1 MKEYV
6 KGFTFLP
13 GPLQRIIPIN
23 PDNGVYMISYNDN
36 KNTLKLKK
44 YLKNTNQNRLYY
56 QDLLEKALDLPSKS
70 INIIGLKG
78 FYWSIGTHYYK
89 PLNKKIYKNIET
101 FIDLAQHPDKN
112 ILVVGE
118 AVSRN
123 QGWAEGALESVKAV
137 LNKEW
142 IKL

>member
-1 MKEYV
+1 MA
-6 KGFTFLP
+6 FF
-13 GPLQRIIPIN
+13 
-23 PDNGVYMISYNDN
+23 
-36 KNTLKLKK
+36 
-44 YLKNTNQNRLYY
+44 
-56 QDLLEKALDLPSKS
+56 S
-70 INIIGLKG
+70 INFCLFIYQPNLKQTKNLG
-78 FYWSIGTHYYK
+78 FLSLTFPPSIK
-89 PLNKKIYKNIET
+89 PKTPNTIKPIKTILKTKSEIMDIET